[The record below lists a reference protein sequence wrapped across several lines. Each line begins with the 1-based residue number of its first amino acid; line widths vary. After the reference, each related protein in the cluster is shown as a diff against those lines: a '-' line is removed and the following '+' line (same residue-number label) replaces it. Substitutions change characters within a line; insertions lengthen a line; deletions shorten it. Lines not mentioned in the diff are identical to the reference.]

1 MNNLKETWCFIDL
14 ENLPSAL
21 KYATENNYSRIF
33 VFVGSQQKANIN
45 NLTTNKATQIEM
57 IKIEGTSKN
66 NLDFHLIYYLGKCQV
81 SAGDHVEFAIF
92 SKDTGWDKL
101 IKFIQKEGRICNRT
115 GDIKKSSPNAAPKT
129 VSNTN
134 TLPTDVQQI
143 INKLKNIHKDKRPKR
158 VDKLTNH
165 LESIIRSIDTPKTA
179 KQIVTLFTQHGL
191 IMIEDHN
198 KVKYGF

>member
-1 MNNLKETWCFIDL
+1 MKKSKETWCFIDL

-21 KYATENNYSRIF
+21 KYATEKNYSRIF
-33 VFVGSQQKANIN
+33 VFVGSQQKPDLN
-45 NLTTNKATQIEM
+45 NLTSSKATQIEI

-81 SAGDHVEFAIF
+81 SAGNHVEFAIF

-101 IKFIQKEGRICNRT
+101 IKFIQKEGRICNRI
-115 GDIKKSSPNAAPKT
+115 GDIKKSSPNAVPKK

-143 INKLKNIHKDKRPKR
+143 INKLKTIHKDKRPKR
-158 VDKLTNH
+158 IDRLTNH
-165 LESIIRSIDTPKTA
+165 LKSIIRSIDTPKTA
-179 KQIVTLFTQHGL
+179 KQIVALFTQHGL
-191 IMIEDHN
+191 ITIGDHN
-198 KVKYGF
+198 EVNYNF